1 MRRGELIG
9 NLILFSPMFLF
20 MIVSISA
27 SFVMQAP
34 KEYYYLS
41 LGLLLIGFMLLLKAK
56 MPHFKNKR
64 YITFGTKGMTTTNS
78 LFYYLG
84 AIFSGIGTILALG
97 LLFWVLTDK
106 IFA

>member
-1 MRRGELIG
+1 
-9 NLILFSPMFLF
+9 MFLF

-27 SFVMQAP
+27 SFVVQAP